1 VGCWPSSLLR
11 WHRGPCS
18 PAPAGVDLRHAPEA
32 RIRVFD
38 DAADVYGAVADGT
51 CDFGEVFTTDGRID
65 ALDLEVVVDPGV
77 F

>member
-1 VGCWPSSLLR
+1 
-11 WHRGPCS
+11 
-18 PAPAGVDLRHAPEA
+18 
-32 RIRVFD
+32 
-38 DAADVYGAVADGT
+38 VADGT